1 MTAAF
6 LDWPQA
12 TFASEVSSSS
22 IVPFSVHIMEV
33 NLENRTTWLP

>member
-12 TFASEVSSSS
+12 TFASEVSSS
-22 IVPFSVHIMEV
+22 IVPFSVHIKV
-33 NLENRTTWLP
+33 NLENQTTWLP